1 MLGLAC
7 LAGFAAGKNM
17 IPGEYAIS
25 NPNRLVKAR
34 FTGEF
39 SDEYFEVYSP
49 PIKSQYAQVFWTLME
64 PVPLDPALV
73 KRFANKTV
81 AITGYEV
88 DQVSASAQLKLNQK
102 LKKPILKIKSI
113 RS

>member
-49 PIKSQYAQVFWTLME
+49 PIKSQYAQVFWTLMDKE
-64 PVPLDPALV
+64 
-73 KRFANKTV
+73 
-81 AITGYEV
+81 
-88 DQVSASAQLKLNQK
+88 
-102 LKKPILKIKSI
+102 
-113 RS
+113 